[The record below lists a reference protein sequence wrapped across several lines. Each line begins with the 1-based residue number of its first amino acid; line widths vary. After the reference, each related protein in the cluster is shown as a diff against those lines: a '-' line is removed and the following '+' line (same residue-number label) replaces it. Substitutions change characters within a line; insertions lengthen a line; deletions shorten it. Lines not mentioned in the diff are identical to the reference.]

1 MEAPRF
7 KPFSNFMN
15 IANVS
20 SKSFFESKI
29 LATYVTTEFYAF
41 VNFLIMMVPHR
52 IACKCHITF
61 FTLEIF
67 LTQVFCQ
74 KNKIKNILLPKLKF
88 FDRIC
93 FKYLNCVRY
102 YLYQS
107 TWAKR
112 DKFKQVLCHLSISCH
127 LLSKIII
134 STISV

>member
-7 KPFSNFMN
+7 KPFSNFMD

-67 LTQVFCQ
+67 LTQVFC
-74 KNKIKNILLPKLKF
+74 
-88 FDRIC
+88 
-93 FKYLNCVRY
+93 
-102 YLYQS
+102 
-107 TWAKR
+107 
-112 DKFKQVLCHLSISCH
+112 
-127 LLSKIII
+127 
-134 STISV
+134 